1 MCSLRR
7 HVGTSNPTLEL
18 LPLLTNF
25 ACHTLVLSR
34 RPGWRAYSSC
44 TARCTPYISM
54 PDMFLISWCVYPII
68 LGLCMVFP
76 VPAARITIETDVGT
90 WYDDS
95 WAISALAGQGLFSN
109 IDIIVCST
117 HNTTQ
122 RAEIA
127 AATWL
132 RGQVAQSYAPV
143 LGLGIDSA
151 WPNGTEPLTAWA
163 QPPMLPAWPGEVVA
177 GGELM
182 AKWESYLRAGTPE
195 EPVWVLEL
203 APPLTLAALIQRG
216 TCASICDVRRALT
229 HTVPHPTPACHPLDR
244 PNHRP
249 ECPAGG
255 HGWCAIPW
263 I

>member
-1 MCSLRR
+1 ML
-7 HVGTSNPTLEL
+7 
-18 LPLLTNF
+18 
-25 ACHTLVLSR
+25 
-34 RPGWRAYSSC
+34 
-44 TARCTPYISM
+44 
-54 PDMFLISWCVYPII
+54 DMFPTSWRLCPII

-95 WAISALAGQGLFSN
+95 WAISALAGQGLFSS
-109 IDIIVCST
+109 IDMIVCST

-143 LGLGIDSA
+143 LGLGIDSV

-163 QPPMLPAWPGEVVA
+163 QPSMLPAWPGEQVA
-177 GGELM
+177 GDELM
-182 AKWESYLRAGTPE
+182 AKWESFLRAGTPE

-216 TCASICDVRRALT
+216 TGASTCDARRALT
-229 HTVPHPTPACHPLDR
+229 HALTPLPTSSLQTQLSSRMP
-244 PNHRP
+244 
-249 ECPAGG
+249 
-255 HGWCAIPW
+255 GW
-263 I
+263 